1 MVVSRHQAYIC
12 SGLFYVVVQVVHK
25 RASPQEQVGAETPSQ
40 LFPKFWTQVQG
51 YIYLQEEHLSL
62 I

>member
-1 MVVSRHQAYIC
+1 MA
-12 SGLFYVVVQVVHK
+12 VQVVHK
-25 RASPQEQVGAETPSQ
+25 RASPQEQAGAETPSL

-51 YIYLQEEHLSL
+51 YIYLEEEHLSL